1 MAFNATKFQERAK
14 FKHHEASH
22 DFVCKHCGHESE
34 SYAAKIYHV
43 RTHKAEHYRCELCH
57 FVGSTKIS
65 LETHIKYKHTEAMC
79 DLCGKVV
86 SCGATLRIHKYEVHK
101 LKRKKLDEVKK
112 FFCHICGKPYC
123 SKQVLKKHIVKHS
136 REDSTVNKLML
147 EDVSEYK
154 YMCTRHNN
162 CKKYFKKAGYL
173 KKYVNFDFVL
183 KNYRKQNGPVNN
195 SFSYVPKTLQYTVEL
210 YCKASFKRNK
220 NK

>member
-183 KNYRKQNGPVNN
+183 KNDG
-195 SFSYVPKTLQYTVEL
+195 KTKWAVVFYICRRL
-210 YCKASFKRNK
+210 
-220 NK
+220 